1 MSDRDFLNS
10 IPLEAFDELVPKRRK
25 IIESAS
31 DEFPRYEYNANVLA
45 ASLHPNVQHVVVSG
59 IKEYNGAKC
68 FTLSPDKEAGTEKL
82 AYFRAGQYV
91 SLNLNIGTSVLTRP
105 YSLCSSPKDALN
117 GSYEI
122 VVKRMKDG
130 FASEY
135 INNEFKVGTKL
146 DISEPAGFF
155 SYEPLRDQKTVIGIG
170 GGSGIAPFLSLARA
184 IADGTEDFNLTI
196 LFGSRTESEILFR
209 KEFEALAE
217 ECEKIKIVY
226 VLSDEEKEGFEH
238 GFITA
243 ELIQKYAPLYD
254 YSVFVCGSQGMY
266 DYIEGECKKLYLKPR
281 FVRFDA
287 YGEYRLTARDAEFTD
302 NHKGKTYQITVVTSD
317 GQTRTIPAKAEET
330 LLVAFE
336 RAGIKA
342 PSKCRSG
349 ECGFCRSRLAS
360 GDVYVPEK
368 VDYRRQY
375 DKATGY
381 IHPCSA
387 FPRSDCKI
395 LINCEEPKKERK
407 VKDMKKK
414 ERLMGLIMAI
424 IISAVMGVCA
434 TFLVRLFNKQAAEQ
448 SPLIAMLLL
457 NIVLSIV
464 LGVIISLVLPLGK
477 LGRKLA
483 AAAHANPPSF
493 KFTLLNSLP
502 ISVINTIIIG
512 FLLSGLGV
520 GMARMGIRRSAP
532 PEVAAQILG
541 SMPPFPIMWAISFF
555 EILIPTM
562 IISYLLAVILSPVI
576 SQAIGLADAGAEI
589 GQAASD
595 DK

>member
-1 MSDRDFLNS
+1 MSNQDYLKNVPIEDFDKL
-10 IPLEAFDELVPKRRK
+10 IPTRRG
-25 IIESAS
+25 IIEAAS
-31 DEFPRYEYNANVLA
+31 DEFPKYEYNANVLA
-45 ASLHPNVQHVVVSG
+45 KNLHPAVQHVVISEV
-59 IKEYNGAKC
+59 KDLNGAKYIT
-68 FTLSPDKEAGTEKL
+68 FAPDKAAGTEKL
-82 AYFRAGQYV
+82 AYFRAGQYI
-91 SLNLNIGTSVLTRP
+91 SLRLKIGESNLTRP

-117 GSYEI
+117 GTYSI
-122 VVKRMKDG
+122 LVKQMKNG

-135 INNEFKVGTKL
+135 ICQNFKPGTKL
-146 DISEPAGFF
+146 DISAPEGFF
-155 SYEPLRDQKTVIGIG
+155 YHEPLRDAANVIGLA
-170 GGSGIAPFLSLARA
+170 GGSGIAPFLSLAKA
-184 IADGTEDFNLTI
+184 VADGIEDFNLTI
-196 LFGSRTESEILFR
+196 LFGSRTESDILL
-209 KEFEALAE
+209 KDEFDALQST
-217 ECEKIKIVY
+217 CNKIKVVH
-226 VLSDEEKEGFEH
+226 VLSDEEKDGYEH
-238 GFITA
+238 GFISA
-243 ELIQKYAPLYD
+243 DLIAKYAPIDD

-266 DYIEGECKKLYLKPR
+266 DYIEGETAKLGLRKK

-287 YGEYRLTARDAEFTD
+287 YGEYRLSGRDSEFT
-302 NHKGKTYQITVVTSD
+302 NANAGKTYQITVVTKD

-330 LLVAFE
+330 VLVALE
-336 RAGIKA
+336 RAGIEA

-360 GDVYVPEK
+360 GEVYVPEK
-368 VDYRRQY
+368 VERRRQY
-375 DKATGY
+375 DKVEGY
-381 IHPCSA
+381 IHPCA
-387 FPRSDCKI
+387 TFPRSDLKI

-448 SPLIAMLLL
+448 SPLIAMLLM
-457 NIVLSIV
+457 NVVLSIV

-502 ISVINTIIIG
+502 ISVINTVIIG

-589 GQAASD
+589 GQAQKD